1 MNFLNSI
8 FYKSLVALY
17 RLNING
23 DGRTKNAIVDAI
35 YEGLVIGEKGL
46 NVARLEMALE
56 TATDDWL
63 DFWGNTFGV
72 LRLNGESDDAYR
84 KRIIEEITA
93 PKNTIGSI
101 KEATARHIKRK
112 NPNSTLEAKDVR
124 IFEPWTELFKLDA
137 RGYLDGRGRLIS
149 YEYWNY
155 AVIDVSLPDSS
166 LITPDLIK
174 YLNKV
179 KAGGVKI
186 AFTISPTWEIVKD
199 PIKEERDLNIYQDI
213 WQQVYAY
220 VSDQFNGFQLLM
232 DGATTKLPDSSIG
245 SRLDV
250 SGRLDG
256 MANIFWEGIELT
268 REYYTT
274 DVIRNPRG
282 SALLDVLDYEYMNG
296 GNEMTI
302 EEAIAMED
310 ESFIGTRDKE
320 KPPVITLD
328 PMVITQSMESL
339 DNGAYVSYVAGKPS
353 NNSFYF
359 GESDVLD
366 FISPDDITLKAG
378 EITIGEL
385 AEGITDPT
393 ALEKNKTTRAM
404 QSLIKDLIDDTN
416 YKESEQRPI
425 TITTSRI

>member
-17 RLNING
+17 RLNIG
-23 DGRTKNAIVDAI
+23 ADGRTKNVIIDAI
-35 YEGLVIGEKGL
+35 YEGLLIGRNGL
-46 NVARLEMALE
+46 DIAKLEMALE

-72 LRLNGESDDAYR
+72 LRWNGESDDDYR
-84 KRIIEEITA
+84 IRIIEEITA
-93 PKNTIGSI
+93 PKNTIEAI
-101 KEATARHIKRK
+101 KQATARHLKRK
-112 NPNSTLEAKDVR
+112 NKNSTIEAKDVR
-124 IFEPWTELFKLDA
+124 VFEPWTELFKLDV
-137 RGYLDGRGRLIS
+137 RGYLDGTGRLIS

-174 YLNKV
+174 YLGKI

-186 AFTISPTWEIVKD
+186 AFTISPVWEVVVD
-199 PIKEERDLNIYQDI
+199 PLKEQRDLNIYQKI
-213 WQQVYAY
+213 WQQVYSY
-220 VSDQFNGFQLLM
+220 VSDHFRGFQLLM
-232 DGATTKLPDSSIG
+232 DGATTKLPDSSVG
-245 SRLDV
+245 SKLDV

-256 MANIFWEGIELT
+256 MANVFWEGIQHI
-268 REYYTT
+268 REYYTS

-296 GNEMTI
+296 GHEMTI
-302 EEAIAMED
+302 GEAIAMEE

-328 PMVITQSMESL
+328 PMVISQSMESL
-339 DNGAYVSYVAGKPS
+339 DNGVYVPYVVGKPLKDHL
-353 NNSFYF
+353 YF
-359 GESDVLD
+359 GVSDVFD

-378 EITIGEL
+378 EIAIGEL
-385 AEGITDPT
+385 ADGISDPT
-393 ALEKNKTTRAM
+393 ALEKNRTTRAM
-404 QSLIKDLIDDTN
+404 QGLIKDLMNKTI
-416 YKESEQRPI
+416 YKESEQRPM
-425 TITTSRI
+425 TITSSQI